1 MKGNGLILTGE
12 IVAEN
17 NIVWNAVA
25 LPSVLNEYV
34 NQERAQLPN
43 QWNHSLVIG
52 YDYYHYTKSFW
63 FHSWAS
69 VLPFHVSTQNEYS
82 YSNFIDGNTWFDYTG
97 GLILGVASKQKI
109 RSFLT
114 RKIP

>member
-1 MKGNGLILTGE
+1 MGADFTSIALNQGYNTNFEGEWINPNGE

-17 NIVWNAVA
+17 NIVWNAIA

-52 YDYYHYTKSFW
+52 CPQQTDYIMLRWMQIQTVKK
-63 FHSWAS
+63 
-69 VLPFHVSTQNEYS
+69 VS
-82 YSNFIDGNTWFDYTG
+82 I
-97 GLILGVASKQKI
+97 ILMKWMN
-109 RSFLT
+109 
-114 RKIP
+114 